1 MAGNRKSLFKGRSEH
16 SNTRNRLFGVCHF
29 RDCTAQVC
37 ARALLELRAA
47 SSPSQ
52 GRAIGLVPC
61 AIGGASLA
69 EWQKSYQGGRDTID
83 VHQCCSPYNSK
94 KKPRQTQIRYPY
106 VSTDLLVIFRGQPIP
121 FRSPV
126 LAMEIISSCISP
138 EHPKKV

>member
-94 KKPRQTQIRYPY
+94 KTPQANTNSVPVCFYGPPRDFSRTTHSFSLPGSRHGNH
-106 VSTDLLVIFRGQPIP
+106 F
-121 FRSPV
+121 
-126 LAMEIISSCISP
+126 
-138 EHPKKV
+138 